1 MLNIWMESWNT
12 IWIHE
17 KKREKRINFK
27 FKIKSSRKQISK
39 THSNVWLKKEKY
51 FFQFKIF
58 VKINFFRFLFRSSYS
73 IRIKKIVNILPQ
85 FANFFRASFS
95 SCLIFILFKKKG
107 NKIFQF
113 IQSYLSLQHKKKKR
127 NMKSSSLFMF
137 CFGLRYNNNT
147 VMIL

>member
-17 KKREKRINFK
+17 KKREKWINFK

-58 VKINFFRFLFRSSYS
+58 VKIIFFRFLFRSSYS

-95 SCLIFILFKKKG
+95 SCLIFILFKKKRKQ
-107 NKIFQF
+107 NF
-113 IQSYLSLQHKKKKR
+113 SVHSVLSKSSTQKKR
-127 NMKSSSLFMF
+127 REIWNHHLCLCSVSD
-137 CFGLRYNNNT
+137 CDT
-147 VMIL
+147 IIIQ